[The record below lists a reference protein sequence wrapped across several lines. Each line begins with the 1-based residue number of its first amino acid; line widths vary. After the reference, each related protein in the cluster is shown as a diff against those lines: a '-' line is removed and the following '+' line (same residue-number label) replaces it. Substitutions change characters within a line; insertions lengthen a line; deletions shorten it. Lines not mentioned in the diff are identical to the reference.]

1 MAIKDTLVEIFS
13 NPVTMAIVG
22 GGTSTAIIGYFLN
35 SIKWIPVSILRYLF
49 SYFVSNLHITESEYH
64 SGEHHIDKVRE
75 LEKFIRSF
83 DNIIVRNNIKLDT
96 EIRYPKLTPGVY
108 YIFKSIFSHGVIL
121 VIHTYMFENKAGSGK
136 SAIQKYNITVVG
148 LTHFREKFIK
158 NIVADLDKTCM
169 SESRDP
175 IEKYIPTISL
185 KNGSDALEMTRKRDI
200 NSVFI
205 DKNTKK
211 EILAHIDAWMQ
222 GRDKYNKYNIT
233 YKSGIIFHGEPG
245 TGKTSLVKA
254 IATYMNAILIVV
266 DPGSGIK
273 DIVNAIASVRSDDYR
288 NRTPYHNTDLRGY
301 IDHANA
307 PIVIAFEEFD
317 KYVTKSK
324 HNKGG
329 ESNKDDSQDAL
340 SYLVLNGWLQSML
353 QFLDGVESPE
363 NVMFVATTNYLDDI
377 EPALLRPGRFDLA
390 LKIDKMNNDTALEMI
405 QYFNPNKSLEDYKE
419 YMTDAGINS
428 ANLAARLVKDS
439 ISQED
444 K

>member
-1 MAIKDTLVEIFS
+1 
-13 NPVTMAIVG
+13 
-22 GGTSTAIIGYFLN
+22 
-35 SIKWIPVSILRYLF
+35 
-49 SYFVSNLHITESEYH
+49 
-64 SGEHHIDKVRE
+64 
-75 LEKFIRSF
+75 
-83 DNIIVRNNIKLDT
+83 
-96 EIRYPKLTPGVY
+96 
-108 YIFKSIFSHGVIL
+108 
-121 VIHTYMFENKAGSGK
+121 
-136 SAIQKYNITVVG
+136 
-148 LTHFREKFIK
+148 
-158 NIVADLDKTCM
+158 
-169 SESRDP
+169 
-175 IEKYIPTISL
+175 
-185 KNGSDALEMTRKRDI
+185 
-200 NSVFI
+200 
-205 DKNTKK
+205 
-211 EILAHIDAWMQ
+211 MQ

-288 NRTPYHNTDLRGY
+288 NRTPYRSTDLRGY

-340 SYLVLNGWLQSML
+340 SDLVLNGWLQSML
-353 QFLDGVESPE
+353 QFLDGIESPE